1 MGICWPRFE
10 GAVTHRGRAL
20 KVPRRFWPEAWW
32 PDQRTLGLLIFGFFG
47 VAAVSVLVYS
57 GAWISQALE
66 DSYIPT
72 GVRVGSGSA
81 FVGGVADLSAA
92 LGGLALMA
100 DLSWARVVTAS
111 SVGVA
116 AATVLVTLVVAP
128 FGAVA
133 PPLASLILD
142 VAIGVLVMRWQ
153 PRRAA
158 GTRSVSSGNSAADGG
173 TEAVPQSG

>member
-1 MGICWPRFE
+1 MEGELLKALRRLWPQ
-10 GAVTHRGRAL
+10 G
-20 KVPRRFWPEAWW
+20 WW

-57 GAWISQALE
+57 GSEISQALNVQTPNE
-66 DSYIPT
+66 VSNIPT
-72 GVRVGSGSA
+72 WVRVGSGAA
-81 FVGGVADLSAA
+81 FVNGVAELMAA

-128 FGAVA
+128 FGAAA
-133 PPLASLILD
+133 PSFASLILD
-142 VAIGVLVMRWQ
+142 IAIGVLVVRWQ

-158 GTRSVSSGNSAADGG
+158 GTRSVSSGSSAVDGAA
-173 TEAVPQSG
+173 EAARPSG